1 MFVQKLSGDFVAVTL
16 FILHQI
22 TPSIYNFIVT
32 DFQMRK
38 LLFKDIDV
46 TKIISLQA
54 CFLVPYIVRNS
65 TPGLVAHTCHPVYSR
80 DWGVRLQFQDL
91 TRLK

>member
-1 MFVQKLSGDFVAVTL
+1 MFVQKLPGDFVTVTL

-22 TPSIYNFIVT
+22 ALSTHNFIVT

-38 LLFKDIDV
+38 LLFKDIEV
-46 TKIISLQA
+46 TKIISLQTW
-54 CFLVPYIVRNS
+54 FLVPYIVRNS
-65 TPGLVAHTCHPVYSR
+65 TPGLVAHICHPIYTR
-80 DWGVRLQFQDL
+80 DWGVRLQVQDL